1 MDYTDFRS
9 EAEREASKANAP
21 WWDGV
26 DPEAARALA
35 AARALL
41 EASRPRHQANLV
53 HARLYTNFDL
63 VGFGSRDYSRAL
75 ISSGLATPTARSR
88 IGYNVIGSVIEA
100 LSSKIGKM
108 RPRPSYLTD
117 GGSWKQQQ
125 RARRLTQFMHGWFHE
140 SDIYRRCIHVRL
152 DAYIFGTGAAH
163 VHVDPRTKKVCV
175 ERQFI
180 DELYVDDVDGKYGK
194 PTQLFRRKI
203 IDRSVLHERYPDK
216 HAIIEKSQKP
226 ADETS
231 LNMTSQLMD
240 PVEVWECWR
249 LGSGKQAG
257 VHFVFT
263 SAGLLRREDWRLR
276 CFPFV
281 FRRYRPRPL
290 GFWGTGIA
298 EILTPIQVE
307 MNRALRSISE
317 QLRRKGRGRIYA
329 PLNSVDI
336 NQVNNQ
342 FGAVVFYKGA
352 VPPTVDNSPAVSPDE
367 VNHVRQLK
375 ADAFEEVGLSQL
387 SATSKKP
394 SGLDAAVAMREYND
408 IETERFALDAQAD
421 EAMYMD
427 IAELALDLI
436 REFVPDYEVAIPSKR
451 YTKAVRWGDIR
462 LKKGEYLGL
471 MFPVSSLPSTPGARL
486 QRVEE
491 LRMGQYIDL
500 PTARKL
506 LDFPDLEAEMTLAN
520 AAIEDADATISYI
533 LDDDKPRRLPVEPF
547 QNVPLLVERATA
559 AYLYARHH
567 GAEEERLQMLRDLI
581 ADATARM
588 AAVAASTMPAQPAAP
603 GAAPALAP
611 QGAEPPPAPGP
622 ALPPPVAP

>member
-1 MDYTDFRS
+1 MDHTDFKS
-9 EAEREASKANAP
+9 EAERASSKANAP
-21 WWDGV
+21 WWDGE
-26 DPEAARALA
+26 DKDAERARTASK
-35 AARALL
+35 ALL

-63 VGFGSRDYSRAL
+63 IGFGARDYSRAL
-75 ISSGLATPTARSR
+75 VANSLSTPSARSR

-100 LSSKIGKM
+100 LNSKIGKM

-125 RARRLTQFMHGWFHE
+125 KARRLTQFMHGWFHE
-140 SDIYRRCIHVRL
+140 ADVYRKAVLWRL
-152 DAYIFGTGAAH
+152 DTYVFGTGAAH
-163 VHVDPRTKKVCV
+163 LYVDNRTKKVCI

-180 DELYVDDVDGKYGK
+180 DELYVDDVDGKYGR

-203 IDRSVLHERYPDK
+203 IDRSVLSRKFPDK
-216 HAIIEKSQKP
+216 ESIIAKSLKP
-226 ADETS
+226 ADESS

-249 LGSGKQAG
+249 LGAGKEAG
-257 VHFVFT
+257 LHLTFT
-263 SAGLLRREDWRLR
+263 SAGVLAKEDWKLD

-290 GFWGTGIA
+290 GFWGTGVA

-317 QLRRKGRGRIYA
+317 QLRRKGRGRVYA
-329 PLNSVDI
+329 PLNSVDV
-336 NQVNNQ
+336 NQINNQ
-342 FGAVVFYKGA
+342 FGSVVFYKGA
-352 VPPTVDNSPAVSPDE
+352 VPPTIDNSPAVSPDE
-367 VNHVRQLK
+367 VAHVRQLK

-427 IAELALDLI
+427 IAELALELI
-436 REFVPDYEVAIPSKR
+436 RTYVPDYEVAIPSKR
-451 YTKAVRWGDIR
+451 YTKAVRWGDIK
-462 LKKGEYLGL
+462 LKKGEYVGL

-491 LRMGQYIDL
+491 LRMGEYIDM

-533 LDDDKPRRLPVEPF
+533 LDDDKPKRLPVEPF

-567 GAEEERLQMLRDLI
+567 GADEERLQMMRDLI
-581 ADATARM
+581 ADGTARM
-588 AAVAASTMPAQPAAP
+588 AAVAASMAPAQPAAP
-603 GAAPALAP
+603 GAAPAIAP
-611 QGAEPPPAPGP
+611 QGAAPPPAPGP
-622 ALPPPVAP
+622 ALPSPVAP